1 MTRRFKPKT
10 LDDTLVKR
18 NRVFVTGIGLVSPHG
33 SDPNQVFDKIYQGES
48 AIRLIR
54 SGTPEF
60 GSDVLVASINF
71 DPAKEIS
78 KVQLL
83 FMDRVSQ
90 MAVVAARLAL
100 ENAGLLSGNTDLSTT
115 AVYTGCALG
124 GARTMEESYRKYFL
138 KKSRAARPTTVP
150 LIMPNAPAGHISMRH
165 KLYGPSQNYSIACSS
180 SSTAIGEAF
189 RAIRDGYLERV
200 VAGGAEAMLNDGS
213 IVCWEALTVLAKEHP
228 EGAHA
233 SCRPFAKD
241 RSGLV
246 LGEGAAMLILES
258 EELVAT
264 RGIEPL
270 AEIVGYGAS
279 SDAHNLTKPSA
290 KGQVRAMRVALDDA
304 ALDATSVSYI
314 NAHATGTGAGDK
326 VEIEAI
332 KMLFADHARHIAV
345 SSTKSMHG
353 HLLGAAGALEFAI
366 TVMALKRRQTPP
378 TAHLTQ
384 LDPDCDL
391 DCVPCIGRPS
401 PKLDYALCN
410 SFAFGGS
417 NAVLI
422 ARHV

>member
-1 MTRRFKPKT
+1 M
-10 LDDTLVKR
+10 KR

-33 SDPNQVFDKIYQGES
+33 SDPNQVFDKIYHGES
-48 AIRLIR
+48 AVRMMR
-54 SGTPEF
+54 TGTPEY
-60 GSDVLVASINF
+60 GSECLLASTSF
-71 DPAKEIS
+71 DPSEEIS
-78 KVQLL
+78 KVQIL

-90 MAVVAARLAL
+90 MAVIAARQAL
-100 ENAGLLSGNTDLSTT
+100 EHAGLLSGETDLSTT
-115 AVYTGCALG
+115 GVYTGCALG
-124 GARTMEESYRKYFL
+124 GAQTLEESYQKYFV
-138 KKSRAARPTTVP
+138 KKSRLARPTTVP

-165 KLYGPSQNYSIACSS
+165 KLHGPSQNYSIACSS
-180 SSTAIGEAF
+180 STTAIGEAF

-200 VAGGAEAMLNDGS
+200 VTGGTESMLNDGS
-213 IVCWEALTVLAKEHP
+213 IACWEALTVLAKEHP

-258 EELVAT
+258 EALVEA
-264 RGIEPL
+264 RSVQPL
-270 AEIVGYGAS
+270 AEIVGYGSS
-279 SDAHNLTKPSA
+279 SDAHNLTQPSA
-290 KGQVRAMRVALDDA
+290 EGQVRAMRTALDDA
-304 ALDATSVSYI
+304 KLNPASIDYI
-314 NAHATGTGAGDK
+314 NAHATGTGSGDK

-332 KMLFADHARHIAV
+332 KQLFADHAHCIAV

-366 TVMALKRRQTPP
+366 TVMALKRRQIPP

-384 LDPDCDL
+384 PDPDCDL

-401 PKLDYALCN
+401 PDLDYALCN

>member
-1 MTRRFKPKT
+1 M
-10 LDDTLVKR
+10 KR

-33 SDPNQVFDKIYQGES
+33 SDPHQVFDKIYHGES
-48 AIRLIR
+48 AVRKMR
-54 SGTPEF
+54 TGTPEF
-60 GSDVLVASINF
+60 GSECLLASTSF
-71 DPAKEIS
+71 DPSGKIS
-78 KVQLL
+78 KVQIL

-90 MAVVAARLAL
+90 MAVIAARQAL
-100 ENAGLLSGNTDLSTT
+100 EHAGLLSGETDLSTT
-115 AVYTGCALG
+115 GVYTGCALG
-124 GARTMEESYRKYFL
+124 GAQTLEESYRKYFV
-138 KKSRAARPTTVP
+138 KKSRLARPTTVP

-165 KLYGPSQNYSIACSS
+165 KLHGPSQNYSIACSS
-180 SSTAIGEAF
+180 STTAIGEAF

-200 VAGGAEAMLNDGS
+200 VTGGTEAMLNDGS
-213 IVCWEALTVLAKEHP
+213 IVCWEAITVLAKEHP

-258 EELVAT
+258 EALVEA
-264 RGIEPL
+264 RSVQPL
-270 AEIVGYGAS
+270 AEIVGYGSS
-279 SDAHNLTKPSA
+279 SDAHNLTQPSA
-290 KGQVRAMRVALDDA
+290 EGQVRAMRTALDDA
-304 ALDATSVSYI
+304 ELNPASIGYI
-314 NAHATGTGAGDK
+314 NAHATGTGSGDK
-326 VEIEAI
+326 VEIDAI
-332 KMLFADHARHIAV
+332 KQLFADHAHRIAV
-345 SSTKSMHG
+345 SSTKSVHG

-366 TVMALKRRQTPP
+366 TVMALKRRQIPP

-384 LDPDCDL
+384 PDPDCDL

-401 PKLDYALCN
+401 PELDYALCN

>member
-1 MTRRFKPKT
+1 M
-10 LDDTLVKR
+10 R

-33 SDPNQVFDKIYQGES
+33 CDPDLVFDKIYRGES
-48 AIRLIR
+48 AIKMVR

-60 GSDVLVASINF
+60 GSNVLLANTQF
-71 DPAKEIS
+71 DPKGIIS
-78 KVQLL
+78 KPHQL

-90 MAVVAARLAL
+90 MAVIAARQAL
-100 ENAGLLSGNTDLSTT
+100 ENAGLLSEDIDLSSTG
-115 AVYTGCALG
+115 VYTGCALG
-124 GARTMEESYRKYFL
+124 GAQTIEENYQRYYVN
-138 KKSRAARPTTVP
+138 KSRAARPTTVP

-165 KLYGPSQNYSIACSS
+165 KLRGPTQNYSIACSS

-189 RAIRDGYLERV
+189 RAVRDGYQERIV
-200 VAGGAEAMLNDGS
+200 TGGTEAMLNDGS
-213 IVCWEALTVLAKEHP
+213 IACWEALTVLAKEHA

-258 EELVAT
+258 EALVKK
-264 RGIEPL
+264 RNIVPL
-270 AEIVGYGAS
+270 AEIVGYGSS
-279 SDAHNLTKPSA
+279 SDAHNLTQPSA
-290 KGQVRAMRVALDDA
+290 NGQVRAMRSALDDA
-304 ALDATSVSYI
+304 RIDATAIGYI

-326 VEIEAI
+326 VEIDAI
-332 KMLFADHARHIAV
+332 KLLFANHSQHLAV

-366 TVMALKRRQTPP
+366 TIMALKNRKIPP

-384 LDPDCDL
+384 PDPECDL
-391 DCVPCIGRPS
+391 DCVPCIGRQS
-401 PKLDYALCN
+401 PELDYALCN

>member
-1 MTRRFKPKT
+1 M
-10 LDDTLVKR
+10 KR

-33 SDPNQVFDKIYQGES
+33 SDPNQVFDKIYHGES
-48 AIRLIR
+48 AVRMIRT
-54 SGTPEF
+54 GTPEF
-60 GSDVLVASINF
+60 GSECLLASTSF
-71 DPAKEIS
+71 DPAEEIS
-78 KVQLL
+78 KVQIL

-90 MAVVAARLAL
+90 MAVIAARQAL
-100 ENAGLLSGNTDLSTT
+100 EQAGLLSGDTDLSTT
-115 AVYTGCALG
+115 GVYTGCALG
-124 GARTMEESYRKYFL
+124 GAQTLEESYQKYFV
-138 KKSRAARPTTVP
+138 KKSRLARPTTVP

-180 SSTAIGEAF
+180 STTAIGEAF

-200 VAGGAEAMLNDGS
+200 VTGGTESMLNDGS

-258 EELVAT
+258 EALVEA
-264 RGIEPL
+264 RSVQPL
-270 AEIVGYGAS
+270 AEIVGYGSS
-279 SDAHNLTKPSA
+279 SDAHNLTQPSA
-290 KGQVRAMRVALDDA
+290 EGQVRAMRTALDDA
-304 ALDATSVSYI
+304 KLNPASIDYI
-314 NAHATGTGAGDK
+314 NAHATGTGSGDK

-332 KMLFADHARHIAV
+332 KQLFADHAHCIAV

-366 TVMALKRRQTPP
+366 TVMALKRRQIPP

-384 LDPDCDL
+384 PDPDCDL

-401 PKLDYALCN
+401 PELDYALCN

>member
-1 MTRRFKPKT
+1 
-10 LDDTLVKR
+10 VKR

-115 AVYTGCALG
+115 SVYTGCALG

-165 KLYGPSQNYSIACSS
+165 KLYGPSQNYSIACCS

-200 VAGGAEAMLNDGS
+200 VA
-213 IVCWEALTVLAKEHP
+213 V
-228 EGAHA
+228 
-233 SCRPFAKD
+233 
-241 RSGLV
+241 GL
-246 LGEGAAMLILES
+246 
-258 EELVAT
+258 
-264 RGIEPL
+264 
-270 AEIVGYGAS
+270 
-279 SDAHNLTKPSA
+279 K
-290 KGQVRAMRVALDDA
+290 Q
-304 ALDATSVSYI
+304 
-314 NAHATGTGAGDK
+314 
-326 VEIEAI
+326 
-332 KMLFADHARHIAV
+332 
-345 SSTKSMHG
+345 
-353 HLLGAAGALEFAI
+353 
-366 TVMALKRRQTPP
+366 
-378 TAHLTQ
+378 
-384 LDPDCDL
+384 C
-391 DCVPCIGRPS
+391 
-401 PKLDYALCN
+401 
-410 SFAFGGS
+410 
-417 NAVLI
+417 
-422 ARHV
+422 

>member
-1 MTRRFKPKT
+1 MTKWFKTKT
-10 LDDTLVKR
+10 VDVILVKH

-33 SDPNQVFDKIYQGES
+33 SDPNQVFDKIYHGES
-48 AIRLIR
+48 AVRLTR
-54 SGTPEF
+54 SGTPEY
-60 GSDVLVASINF
+60 GSNVLLATTNF
-71 DPAKEIS
+71 DPEGEIP
-78 KVQLL
+78 KAQIL
-83 FMDRVSQ
+83 FMDRVTQ
-90 MAVVAARLAL
+90 MAVIAARQAL
-100 ENAGLLSGNTDLSTT
+100 EHAGLLSGDTDLSTT
-115 AVYTGCALG
+115 GVYFGCALG
-124 GARTMEESYRKYFL
+124 GVQTMEDSYHRYFVRK
-138 KKSRAARPTTVP
+138 RRMARPTTVP

-165 KLYGPSQNYSIACSS
+165 KLYGPTQTYSIACSS

-189 RAIRDGYLERV
+189 RAIRDGYLESV
-200 VAGGAEAMLNDGS
+200 VTGGTEAMLNDGTLC
-213 IVCWEALTVLAKEHP
+213 CWESLTVLAKEHP

-246 LGEGAAMLILES
+246 LGEGAAVLILES
-258 EELVAT
+258 EAHVTA
-264 RGIEPL
+264 RGVQPL

-279 SDAHNLTKPSA
+279 SDAHNLTQPSA
-290 KGQVRAMRVALDDA
+290 EGQVRAMRTALDDA
-304 ALDATSVSYI
+304 ELDPASIDYI
-314 NAHATGTGAGDK
+314 NAHATGTQAGDK

-332 KMLFADHARHIAV
+332 KMLFADHAHRIAV

-353 HLLGAAGALEFAI
+353 HLLGASGALEFAV
-366 TVMALKRRQTPP
+366 TVMALKRRQLPP

-384 LDPDCDL
+384 PDPDCDL

-401 PKLDYALCN
+401 PELDYALSN

>member
-1 MTRRFKPKT
+1 M
-10 LDDTLVKR
+10 KR

-33 SDPNQVFDKIYQGES
+33 SDPNKVFDKIYQGES
-48 AIRLIR
+48 AVKMTR

-60 GSDVLVASINF
+60 GSDVLLASTEF
-71 DPAKEIS
+71 DPKGIIS
-78 KVQLL
+78 KPHQL

-90 MAVVAARLAL
+90 MAVIAARQAL
-100 ENAGLLSGNTDLSTT
+100 ENAQLLSEDTDLSSTG
-115 AVYTGCALG
+115 VYTGCALG
-124 GARTMEESYRKYFL
+124 GAQTIEESYERYYV
-138 KKSRAARPTTVP
+138 KKTRTGRPTTVP

-165 KLYGPSQNYSIACSS
+165 KLHGPTQNYSIACSS

-189 RAIRDGYLERV
+189 RAIRDGYQERIIT
-200 VAGGAEAMLNDGS
+200 GGTEAMLNDGS
-213 IVCWEALTVLAKEHP
+213 IACWEALTVLAKEHP
-228 EGAHA
+228 DGAHA

-258 EELVAT
+258 EALVDE
-264 RGIEPL
+264 RNIQPL
-270 AEIVGYGAS
+270 AEIVGFGSS
-279 SDAHNLTKPSA
+279 SDAHNLTQPSA
-290 KGQVRAMRVALDDA
+290 EGQVRAMRTALDDA
-304 ALDATSVSYI
+304 DLDLATIGYI

-326 VEIEAI
+326 VEIDAI
-332 KMLFADHARHIAV
+332 KLLFADHAQRIAV

-366 TVMALKRRQTPP
+366 TVMALKNRQIPP

-384 LDPDCDL
+384 LDPECNL

-401 PKLDYALCN
+401 PELNYALCN

>member
-1 MTRRFKPKT
+1 
-10 LDDTLVKR
+10 VKR

-33 SDPNQVFDKIYQGES
+33 SDPNQVFDKIYHGES
-48 AIRLIR
+48 AVRLTR
-54 SGTPEF
+54 SGTPEY
-60 GSDVLVASINF
+60 GSECLLASTSF
-71 DPAKEIS
+71 DPSGEIS
-78 KVQLL
+78 KVQIL

-90 MAVVAARLAL
+90 MAVIAARQAL
-100 ENAGLLSGNTDLSTT
+100 EHAGLLSGDTDLSTT
-115 AVYTGCALG
+115 GVYTGCALG
-124 GARTMEESYRKYFL
+124 GAQTLEESYQKYFV
-138 KKSRAARPTTVP
+138 KKSRLARPTTVP

-180 SSTAIGEAF
+180 STTAIGEAF

-200 VAGGAEAMLNDGS
+200 VTGGTEAMLNDGS
-213 IVCWEALTVLAKEHP
+213 VVCWEALTVLAKEHP

-258 EELVAT
+258 ETLLEA
-264 RGIEPL
+264 RGVQPL

-279 SDAHNLTKPSA
+279 SDAHNLTQPSA
-290 KGQVRAMRVALDDA
+290 EGQVRAMRTALDDA
-304 ALDATSVSYI
+304 ELNLASIGYI
-314 NAHATGTGAGDK
+314 NAHATGTGSGDK

-332 KMLFADHARHIAV
+332 KQLFADHAHCIAV

-366 TVMALKRRQTPP
+366 TVMALKQRKIPP

-384 LDPDCDL
+384 PDPDCDL
-391 DCVPCIGRPS
+391 DCVPCIGRSS
-401 PKLDYALCN
+401 PELDYALCN

>member
-1 MTRRFKPKT
+1 M
-10 LDDTLVKR
+10 KR

-33 SDPNQVFDKIYQGES
+33 SDPNQVFDKIYHGES
-48 AIRLIR
+48 AVRMMR
-54 SGTPEF
+54 TGTPEY
-60 GSDVLVASINF
+60 GSECLLASTSF
-71 DPAKEIS
+71 DPSGEIS
-78 KVQLL
+78 KVQIL

-90 MAVVAARLAL
+90 MAVIAARQAL
-100 ENAGLLSGNTDLSTT
+100 EHAGLLSGETDLSTT
-115 AVYTGCALG
+115 GVYTGCALG
-124 GARTMEESYRKYFL
+124 GAQTLEESYQKYFV
-138 KKSRAARPTTVP
+138 KKSRLARPTTVP

-165 KLYGPSQNYSIACSS
+165 KLHGPSQNYSIACSS
-180 SSTAIGEAF
+180 STTAIGEAF

-200 VAGGAEAMLNDGS
+200 VTGGTESMLNDGS

-258 EELVAT
+258 EALVEA
-264 RGIEPL
+264 RSVQPL
-270 AEIVGYGAS
+270 AEIVGYGSS
-279 SDAHNLTKPSA
+279 SDAHNLTQPSA
-290 KGQVRAMRVALDDA
+290 EGQVRAMRTALDDA
-304 ALDATSVSYI
+304 KLNPASIDYI
-314 NAHATGTGAGDK
+314 NAHATGTGSGDK

-332 KMLFADHARHIAV
+332 KQLFADHAHCIAV

-366 TVMALKRRQTPP
+366 TVMALKRRQIPP

-384 LDPDCDL
+384 PDPDCDL

-401 PKLDYALCN
+401 PELDYALCN